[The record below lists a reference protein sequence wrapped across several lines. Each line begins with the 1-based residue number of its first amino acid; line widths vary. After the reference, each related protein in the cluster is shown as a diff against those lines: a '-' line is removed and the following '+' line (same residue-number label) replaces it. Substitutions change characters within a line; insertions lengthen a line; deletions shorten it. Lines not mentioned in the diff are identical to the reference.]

1 MATSPDTA
9 SLLRAA
15 TQCFAEAGIASAA
28 LDARMLVASVLG
40 IAPDDLR
47 LSRPRP
53 LDPDQ
58 IITVNRLIRRR
69 LKREPVSRI
78 VGEREFWSLT
88 FAVGRATLDPRP
100 DSETLVEAV
109 CQRLAPDSAAT
120 ILDLGTGSGCLLLAI
135 LSERPNAS
143 GTGLDRSRAAVKLA
157 RLNAEQLHL
166 ADRADFIAGDW
177 ATRRL
182 KPVDVV
188 ISNPPYIATNL
199 LAGLEPEL
207 RYDPPTA
214 LDGGEDGLDCYR
226 SITARL
232 ALLLKPGG
240 FVVFE
245 IGYDQAAAVTK
256 LLADHGFVVEPPVRD
271 LAAHDRVLVA
281 QK

>member
-9 SLLRAA
+9 SLLTTA
-15 TQCFAEAGIASAA
+15 TQRFAEAGIASAA

-40 IAPDDLR
+40 VAPDDLR
-47 LSRPRP
+47 LSRPRALNP
-53 LDPDQ
+53 GQ
-58 IITVNRLIRRR
+58 IVTAHRLIRRR

-78 VGEREFWSLT
+78 LGEREFWSLRFT
-88 FAVGRATLDPRP
+88 VGRATLDPRP
-100 DSETLVEAV
+100 DSETLVEEV
-109 CQRLAPDSAAT
+109 CRRLAPNSPAT

-135 LSERPNAS
+135 LSERLNAS

-157 RLNAEQLHL
+157 RLNAAQLHL
-166 ADRADFIAGDW
+166 ADRADFIVGDW

-182 KPVDVV
+182 KPVDIV
-188 ISNPPYIATNL
+188 ISNPPYIATKL

-207 RYDPPTA
+207 RFDPQTA
-214 LDGGEDGLDCYR
+214 LDGGDDGLDCYR

-232 ALLLKPGG
+232 AHLLKPGG

-256 LLADHGFVVEPPVRD
+256 LLGDQGFAVEPPVRD
-271 LAAHDRVLVA
+271 LAGHDRVLVA